1 MPLARPGTK
10 RTRDVQVLS
19 GGYLPLYGCMQIFVK
34 TLTGKTITLETEP
47 SDSIKTVKNKI
58 HRKEG
63 IPSDQQRLIF
73 SSKVLED
80 DYTLSHYNIGME
92 STLHLVIRL
101 RSDTIRIYVET
112 LTRETISLETVPSD
126 TIEIVK
132 NKIQDKVGIPP
143 DDQGLYFAGKLLED
157 GHTLS
162 DYNLQKEFPLKLIL
176 ILPVD
181 PMTIFVKTESG
192 STIKLETDPRDAIET
207 VKTKIQDK
215 EGIPPE
221 NQSLYFADKSLE
233 DGHTLSDYMI
243 GMASTLHLVLK
254 FSRGATMLIFVRT
267 LAGKKITLETHQ
279 HDSIEIVK
287 TKIQDKEGIPSD
299 QQRLYFAGKILK
311 DGYVCDYGIDMASTL
326 HLVVKTRQEYHKRV
340 QIFVQIPPGKTIT
353 LDLKS
358 KHSIKTVKPL
368 IQNKEGIPPDQ
379 QCLMFAGTE
388 LEDSGTLND
397 YGILKEST
405 LHLIPK
411 MNVFL
416 KMSTGKLVTLE
427 LRSSDTI
434 RDVKDK
440 IHVQEGI
447 SPDRQRLLSDG
458 KQLEDSRSVGE
469 CNIQNNS
476 ILHLEK
482 DGE

>member
-63 IPSDQQRLIF
+63 IPSDQQRLLF

-101 RSDTIRIYVET
+101 RSDTMRIYVET
-112 LTRETISLETVPSD
+112 LTGKTISLETVPSD

-132 NKIQDKVGIPP
+132 NIIQDKEGILP

-176 ILPVD
+176 IQPVD
-181 PMTIFVKTESG
+181 PMTIFVKTKTG
-192 STIKLETDPRDAIET
+192 RTIKLETDPRDTIET

-243 GMASTLHLVLK
+243 GMASTLYLVLK

-267 LAGKKITLETHQ
+267 LAGKKIALETHE

-287 TKIQDKEGIPSD
+287 TKIQDKEGIPSN
-299 QQRLYFAGKILK
+299 QQCLYFAGKKLK
-311 DGYVCDYGIDMASTL
+311 DGYVCDYGIYMGSTL
-326 HLVVKTRQEYHKRV
+326 HLVVSTRVHF
-340 QIFVQIPPGKTIT
+340 FVQIPPGRTIT
-353 LDLKS
+353 LDLNS
-358 KHSIKTVKPL
+358 KHSIKTVKWL
-368 IQNKEGIPPDQ
+368 IQVKEGIPCDQ

-427 LRSSDTI
+427 LKSSDTI

-447 SPDRQRLLSDG
+447 SPDRQRLMSDG

>member
-1 MPLARPGTK
+1 MPLAIPGTK

-63 IPSDQQRLIF
+63 IPSDQQRLLF

-101 RSDTIRIYVET
+101 RSDTMRIYVET
-112 LTRETISLETVPSD
+112 LTGKTIYLETVPSD

-132 NKIQDKVGIPP
+132 NIIQDKEGILP

-176 ILPVD
+176 ILPAD
-181 PMTIFVKTESG
+181 PMTIFVKTKTG
-192 STIKLETDPRDAIET
+192 RTIKLETDPRDAIET

-267 LAGKKITLETHQ
+267 LAGKNIALETHE

-287 TKIQDKEGIPSD
+287 TKIQDKEGIPSN
-299 QQRLYFAGKILK
+299 QQCLYFAGKKLK

-326 HLVVKTRQEYHKRV
+326 HLVESMRQEYHTRV
-340 QIFVQIPPGKTIT
+340 QR
-353 LDLKS
+353 
-358 KHSIKTVKPL
+358 
-368 IQNKEGIPPDQ
+368 
-379 QCLMFAGTE
+379 LM
-388 LEDSGTLND
+388 
-397 YGILKEST
+397 
-405 LHLIPK
+405 
-411 MNVFL
+411 
-416 KMSTGKLVTLE
+416 
-427 LRSSDTI
+427 
-434 RDVKDK
+434 
-440 IHVQEGI
+440 
-447 SPDRQRLLSDG
+447 SDG